1 MDGYLNFKNKSG
13 GKVIFKNREILVQN
27 FKLDKKKYIIFD
39 AKISEFGKKGKIK
52 FKLNDT
58 IKNIHISGHL
68 IPSSLKIN
76 FERITFEKEIFTA
89 KKVKNYE
96 EKFENEVV
104 RNSLENIFNEVKIN
118 NFFKSF

>member
-1 MDGYLNFKNKSG
+1 MSKQRADA
-13 GKVIFKNREILVQN
+13 RERADIWYFAN
-27 FKLDKKKYIIFD
+27 
-39 AKISEFGKKGKIK
+39 S
-52 FKLNDT
+52 
-58 IKNIHISGHL
+58 H
-68 IPSSLKIN
+68 
-76 FERITFEKEIFTA
+76 RR